1 MQEPESRSAVP
12 AGSRTLPWWTRPS
25 ALNLLFVLPML
36 LAVFWA
42 GGSDLSGLALRT
54 RSYLSTPYIVLCF
67 GLVLVSAMGAW
78 LGENLQQRAVLR
90 CSDEQLVRA
99 ANCVGV
105 VVLATYVFWYRSLIL
120 DPLLLMRVLT
130 GAVQP
135 ERDEIG
141 TVVGVTSLVNLAPLF
156 FSLTGYLVFVRKARD
171 ATLKALAIVLLLF
184 TFFRAYVWTE
194 RLAVPEALIPLT
206 LALLL
211 GLPAP
216 KPDQPVRRLLYRLG
230 PYAALP
236 GVFVFFAVAEYFR
249 SWPFYQDRMAF
260 WDFAIG
266 RFVSYYYTALNN
278 GAGMLATMDWP
289 TGKFEHVLTWLHS
302 FPLGVGAWF
311 ANTVGAVESSDN
323 LFLQRYADLEFN
335 SPSSFASVTLDLGVT
350 GSILYFALSMFCGGV
365 LYARY
370 VRGDLVALL
379 LYPSVLVTV
388 FESFRY
394 CYWGTSRVFV
404 WLLGAVVVLAVLW
417 ACGAFGAARSTHH
430 AARSPAS

>member
-1 MQEPESRSAVP
+1 MQEPDPRNTVP
-12 AGSRTLPWWTRPS
+12 AGSSALPWWTRPS
-25 ALNLLFVLPML
+25 GLNLLFVLPVL

-42 GGSDLSGLALRT
+42 GGSDLSGLALRS
-54 RSYLSTPYIVLCF
+54 RSFLSAPYVALCL
-67 GLVLVSAMGAW
+67 GLVLISAMGAW
-78 LGENLQQRAVLR
+78 LGENLQPRAVLH
-90 CSDEQLVRA
+90 CPDEHLVRA
-99 ANCVGV
+99 VDCVGV
-105 VVLATYVFWYRSLIL
+105 LVLATYVFWYRSLIL
-120 DPLLLMRVLT
+120 DPPMLLRVLT

-141 TVVGVTSLVNLAPLF
+141 RVVGVTSLVNLAPLF
-156 FSLTGYLVFVRKARD
+156 FSLAGYLLFVRKARD
-171 ATLKALAIVLLLF
+171 GALKALTVVLLLF

-216 KPDQPVRRLLYRLG
+216 KPEQPVRRLLCRLG

-236 GVFVFFAVAEYFR
+236 GVFLFFAVAEYFR

-260 WDFAIG
+260 WDFALG

-278 GAGMLATMDWP
+278 GAGMLATMEWP
-289 TGKFEHVLTWLHS
+289 TGKFEHVLTWLHT

-311 ANTVGAVESSDN
+311 ANTVGAIDSTDN
-323 LFLQRYADLEFN
+323 IFLERYADLEFN
-335 SPSSFASVTLDLGVT
+335 SPSSFASVTLDLGVA
-350 GSILYFALSMFCGGV
+350 GAIAYFALSMFCSGI
-365 LYARY
+365 LYSRY
-370 VRGDLVALL
+370 RRGDLVALL
-379 LYPSVLVTV
+379 LYPSVLVTI

-417 ACGAFGAARSTHH
+417 ACGAFGSARSTHH
-430 AARSPAS
+430 AARTPAS